1 MSLVQMSFYG
11 AVLTVV
17 VMIVR
22 VLMINR
28 LPKRT
33 FIVLWGVVLLRLL
46 VPFEI
51 TSPYSVY
58 SFVGHDIE
66 GEIATVRSMELPHN
80 VESTQVSPITN
91 VQASQNASKT
101 VDSEALTQMSEA
113 SGNSEPM
120 QSTESRA
127 YGRIWAV
134 IWAAGTIS
142 CALFFIITYVRCR
155 REFGMSLP
163 IHNDYISQWIAKCSR
178 SVDVRV
184 LDRID
189 APLTYGVL
197 HPVILLPEKTEWE
210 ETGQLEYVLWHEYM
224 HIHYGDNVLKLIMVA
239 ALCIHWFNPL
249 VWAVYFLLNRDIEL
263 ACDESVVRRCGVSS
277 KSTYA
282 NMLIDMEAKR
292 SGLMPLCNNFSQNA
306 IEERVRAIMKIKK
319 ISLAAVIFAAGLVV
333 GVTTA
338 FATSATDKAGKIVEL
353 TNRVNN
359 DGTTQNDAGET
370 AQAEVVETSGTGF
383 TQEEYDKLMV
393 LKFDGY
399 EAMTVAEFQDKVWT
413 LTDTVEYRELLE
425 RFSQSTPFYEKQD
438 VDDRAA
444 FMFNVLEP
452 LTAERWQ
459 KRDYSGYVSAGQQN
473 PVENVVQD
481 MATLEYVVTL
491 SILDADKLTVGE
503 YIHARSGMSDSIEQ
517 IFTTGYTA
525 AEMADEE
532 YMHTAIDSVMG
543 ELAEAF
549 STGALKLEVEYV
561 YQPLDSLDNY
571 INDAYGDEEFQE
583 EAREQW
589 DAVLEPYTPF
599 GLTYEYDAQKYECKM
614 YFQGKEARGIM
625 DEGQDVW
632 ITAHAGSGYAED
644 AIEVYAVYEDGK
656 LTGLRAATKKEQ
668 EEWNLRRKQT
678 TDGYYDSNEEV
689 REFLPGTKED
699 YQSILFLKKPGYEQ
713 MLLADFNSA
722 LLEWGNEHSDSYDR
736 ISCDVI
742 WDDFLVNLPDGD
754 KEFLIRTV
762 PLSGN
767 ENAMSVRSS
776 YTGKAEE
783 DVTLGDDLTKS
794 PEGEEEQ
801 YVWCHM
807 YYQFSYHV
815 SDKEKVT
822 VEERD
827 RSVGGMLDGIQEF
840 WEQTDIEEILKMD
853 KDDITK
859 KLNELAEEYSTR
871 NVTITIGA
879 EDKIGLECMD
889 ERSLM
894 QE

>member
-11 AVLTVV
+11 AVLTIV

-22 VLMINR
+22 ALMLNR

-33 FIVLWGVVLLRLL
+33 FIVLWGVVLFRLL

-66 GEIATVRSMELPHN
+66 GEIAAVQSMTLPHN
-80 VESTQVSPITN
+80 VELTQMPQIAN
-91 VQASQNASKT
+91 AKASQNASKT
-101 VDSEALTQMSEA
+101 VDSEVLTQLSEV
-113 SGNSEPM
+113 SGDSDPM

-127 YGRIWAV
+127 YGWIWAV

-142 CALFFIITYVRCR
+142 CALFFIVTYVRCR

-163 IHNDYISQWIAKCSR
+163 IHNNYISQWTAKRRR
-178 SVDVRV
+178 SVDVKV

-210 ETGQLEYVLWHEYM
+210 ETGQLEYILWHEYM

-239 ALCIHWFNPL
+239 ALCIHWFNPF
-249 VWAVYFLLNRDIEL
+249 VWTVYFLLNRDIEL

-277 KSTYA
+277 RSAYA
-282 NMLIDMEAKR
+282 NVLIGMEAKR
-292 SGLMPLCNNFSQNA
+292 SGLMPLYNHFSQNA

-319 ISLAAVIFAAGLVV
+319 ISLAAAIFAAGLVV

-338 FATSATDKAGKIVEL
+338 FATSAK
-353 TNRVNN
+353 
-359 DGTTQNDAGET
+359 
-370 AQAEVVETSGTGF
+370 ETSGTGF
-383 TQEEYDKLMV
+383 TQEEYDKLMA
-393 LKFDGY
+393 LRFDGY
-399 EAMTVAEFQDKVWT
+399 EAMTVAEFQEKVWT
-413 LTDTVEYRELLE
+413 LTDTAEYRELLE
-425 RFSQSTPFYEKQD
+425 RFSQSTSFHEKQD
-438 VDDRAA
+438 VDDRAG
-444 FMFNVLEP
+444 FMFHVLEP

-459 KRDYSGYVSAGQQN
+459 KRDYSGYVSASQLN
-473 PVENVVQD
+473 PAENVVQD
-481 MATLEYVVTL
+481 MAVLEYVVTL
-491 SILDADKLTVGE
+491 NILDADKLTVGE
-503 YIHARSGMSDSIEQ
+503 YIDARAGMSDSIEQ

-525 AEMADEE
+525 EEMADEE

-549 STGALKLEVEYV
+549 STEALKLDVEYV
-561 YQPLDSLDNY
+561 YQPLDSLNDY
-571 INDAYGDEEFQE
+571 IDDAYVDEEFNE
-583 EAREQW
+583 EIREQW
-589 DAVLEPYTPF
+589 DTVLEPYIPF

-614 YFQGKEARGIM
+614 YFRGKEVRGIM

-644 AIEVYAVYEDGK
+644 AIEVYAVYEDGQ
-656 LTGLRAATKKEQ
+656 LAGLRAATAKEQ
-668 EEWNLRRKQT
+668 EEWTQRRRQTAKELERQMRRQT

-689 REFLPGTKED
+689 REFLPGTQED
-699 YQSILFLKKPGYEQ
+699 YQSVLSLKKSGYEQ
-713 MLLADFNSA
+713 MPLADFNSA

-736 ISCDVI
+736 INCDTI
-742 WDDFLVNLPDGD
+742 WDDFRVDLSGAD
-754 KEFLIRTV
+754 KEFIIRTV
-762 PLSGN
+762 ALSGN

-783 DVTLGDDLTKS
+783 DVTLGDDLAKS

-840 WEQTDIEEILKMD
+840 WEQTDIEDILKMD
-853 KDDITK
+853 KGDIVK

-879 EDKIGLECMD
+879 EGRIGFECMD
-889 ERSLM
+889 ERALM
-894 QE
+894 QEGH

>member
-11 AVLTVV
+11 AVLTIV

-22 VLMINR
+22 ALMLNR

-33 FIVLWGVVLLRLL
+33 FIVLWGVVLFRLL
-46 VPFEI
+46 IPFEI

-66 GEIATVRSMELPHN
+66 GEIAAVQSMTLPHN
-80 VESTQVSPITN
+80 VELTQMPQIAN
-91 VQASQNASKT
+91 AKASQNASKT
-101 VDSEALTQMSEA
+101 VDSEVLTQLSEV
-113 SGNSEPM
+113 SGDSDPM

-127 YGRIWAV
+127 YGWIWAV

-142 CALFFIITYVRCR
+142 CALFFIVTYVRCR

-163 IHNDYISQWIAKCSR
+163 IHNDYISQWTTKRRR
-178 SVDVRV
+178 SVDVKV

-210 ETGQLEYVLWHEYM
+210 ETGQLEYILWHEYM

-239 ALCIHWFNPL
+239 ALCIHWFNPF

-277 KSTYA
+277 RSAYA
-282 NMLIDMEAKR
+282 NVLIGMEAKR
-292 SGLMPLCNNFSQNA
+292 SGLMPLCNQFSQNA

-319 ISLAAVIFAAGLVV
+319 ISLAAAIFAAGLVV

-338 FATSATDKAGKIVEL
+338 FATSAK
-353 TNRVNN
+353 
-359 DGTTQNDAGET
+359 
-370 AQAEVVETSGTGF
+370 ETSGTGF
-383 TQEEYDKLMV
+383 TQEEYDKLMA

-399 EAMTVAEFQDKVWT
+399 EAMTVAEFQEKVWT
-413 LTDTVEYRELLE
+413 LTDTAEYRELLE
-425 RFSQSTPFYEKQD
+425 RFSQSTSFHEKQD
-438 VDDRAA
+438 VDDRAG
-444 FMFNVLEP
+444 FMFHVLEP

-459 KRDYSGYVSAGQQN
+459 KRDYSGYVSASQLN
-473 PVENVVQD
+473 PAENVVQD
-481 MATLEYVVTL
+481 MAVLEYVVTL
-491 SILDADKLTVGE
+491 NILDADKLTVGE
-503 YIHARSGMSDSIEQ
+503 YIDARAGMSDSIEQ

-525 AEMADEE
+525 EEMADEE

-549 STGALKLEVEYV
+549 STEALKLDVEYV
-561 YQPLDSLDNY
+561 YQSLDSLNDY
-571 INDAYGDEEFQE
+571 IDDAYVDEEFNE
-583 EAREQW
+583 EIREQW
-589 DAVLEPYTPF
+589 DTVLEPYIPF

-614 YFQGKEARGIM
+614 YFRGKEVRGIM

-644 AIEVYAVYEDGK
+644 AIEVYAVYEDGQ
-656 LTGLRAATKKEQ
+656 LAGLRAATAKEQ
-668 EEWNLRRKQT
+668 EEWTQRRRQTAKELERQMRRQT
-678 TDGYYDSNEEV
+678 TDGYYHSNEEV
-689 REFLPGTKED
+689 REFLPGTQED
-699 YQSILFLKKPGYEQ
+699 YQSVLSLKKSGYEQ
-713 MLLADFNSA
+713 MPLADFNSA

-736 ISCDVI
+736 INCDTI
-742 WDDFLVNLPDGD
+742 WDDFRVDLSGAD
-754 KEFLIRTV
+754 KEFIIRTV
-762 PLSGN
+762 ALSGN

-794 PEGEEEQ
+794 PEGDEAQ

-840 WEQTDIEEILKMD
+840 WEQTDIEDILKMD
-853 KDDITK
+853 KGDIVK

-879 EDKIGLECMD
+879 EGRIGFECMD